1 MTIGMDDEA
10 ALELRGA
17 GKLNLRVGQVQ
28 NSVMHAINIIII
40 KGWIGD
46 SDASGQVR
54 VRRCKT

>member
-1 MTIGMDDEA
+1 MDDEA

-40 KGWIGD
+40 KRWIGGFGRFG
-46 SDASGQVR
+46 SG
-54 VRRCKT
+54 